1 MHRMP
6 SPELTRQEYPMKSP
20 ITLSSLRE
28 DARTS
33 QTKYRLTI
41 CLMIYGASLG
51 VSTMLVSF
59 LARTK
64 FPLDPTHLDFQATII
79 LTPSG
84 AIAGAAL
91 GALLV
96 WTTTARDGRM
106 HGLIMWVVMGFLF
119 GVLVSFITGL
129 FMPYSTAIL
138 NVAKGIADSS
148 AIARDLGDAAFRMPS
163 FAVVQGVFGLFTGML
178 MGLFFMLGGILIERF
193 NTSSDPRISRYV
205 PYAVALALAVF
216 FVALGAYGPADF
228 LATFG

>member
-6 SPELTRQEYPMKSP
+6 SPKLTRQEYPMKSP

-138 NVAKGIADSS
+138 NVA
-148 AIARDLGDAAFRMPS
+148 
-163 FAVVQGVFGLFTGML
+163 
-178 MGLFFMLGGILIERF
+178 MGLV
-193 NTSSDPRISRYV
+193 NQTS
-205 PYAVALALAVF
+205 
-216 FVALGAYGPADF
+216 G
-228 LATFG
+228 